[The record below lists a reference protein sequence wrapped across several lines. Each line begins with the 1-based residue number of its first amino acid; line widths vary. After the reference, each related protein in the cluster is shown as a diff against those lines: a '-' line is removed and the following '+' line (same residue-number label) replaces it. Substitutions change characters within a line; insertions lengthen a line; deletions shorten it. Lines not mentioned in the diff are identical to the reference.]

1 VIEGDESTEVTEM
14 LAYIRFEVIRILRNV
29 RFLSFTVAV
38 PALLYLLLDGIYG
51 GDRVGEVAAGVYL
64 LVAMAAY
71 GAIGAALSA
80 NGAALAAER
89 ASGWL
94 RQLRVTP
101 LSDRAWLAARLALA
115 LVAVAPGVLAVSLCA
130 AVVGHVG
137 LSPARWLVL
146 DGLLLLGSLPFGLL
160 GMLVGL
166 LLDAQSAQ
174 PAQVLLL
181 MLLSFG
187 GGLFFPVSAFPSGV
201 RPILESLPSYHL
213 LSLGEQLAIGR
224 PPALD
229 QLAGLVGSVVLLGAL
244 ALVVWRRSDRAGAGQ
259 LGRVRRPA

>member
-1 VIEGDESTEVTEM
+1 M
-14 LAYIRFEVIRILRNV
+14 LAYVRFEVVRVLRNV
-29 RFLSFTVAV
+29 RFLVFTVVV
-38 PALLYLLLDGIYG
+38 PALLYLLFDGIYG
-51 GDRVGEVAAGVYL
+51 DGRVGEVAVGVYL

-71 GAIGAALSA
+71 GAIGAALSV
-80 NGAALAAER
+80 NGSALATER

-101 LSDRAWLAARLALA
+101 LSDRAWLVARLALA

-137 LSPARWLVL
+137 LDPARWLAL
-146 DGLLLLGSLPFGLL
+146 GGLLLLGSLPFAFL

-187 GGLFFPVSAFPSGV
+187 GGLFFPVSVFPSGI
-201 RPILESLPSYHL
+201 RPIAESLPSYHL
-213 LSLGEQLAIGR
+213 LVLGQEVVAGR
-224 PPALD
+224 PLSLD
-229 QLAGLVGSVVLLGAL
+229 QLAGLAGSIVLLGAL
-244 ALVVWRRSDRAGAGQ
+244 ALVAWRRTDRAGA
-259 LGRVRRPA
+259 REARPEPGSA